1 MRAYLARMRRA
12 PRAMKLFVLYTLLV
26 NIGFGVF
33 QLIYNIYLVRLGFRE
48 DFIGALTAVNTV
60 LIAVAALVFGQLI
73 VRYGSWF
80 CILIGTSL
88 TVVSL
93 LGQSLITHVPALVV
107 FAAIGG
113 IGQAGLIVPNMPF
126 IIEHCSDEER
136 ADLSALTFSIMSLSM
151 MLGALVGGRVP
162 ELLGLFGNS
171 FAQETV
177 LNYRTTL
184 LVGVV
189 LAATGLLPLLLIRE
203 RRRAAMT
210 TQGRLADSQMIP
222 RRVRNDMAVF
232 VGVGA
237 LFSVSAAAIVPFY
250 NVYLKELG
258 SSAGTIGT
266 IFAVTGVAGAVL
278 GICAPALARRYGVLP
293 VAAGARF
300 AGVPLLILLLFV
312 PGLNLAFA
320 AYAVRGAAMSLAWPL
335 DSNLIAEVLP
345 NRQRAIVFSYRSA
358 SWNLSWAV
366 ASFAVGKLIVVT
378 GSYDVSFLTSC
389 IFACLSIGLFTI
401 YFARHP
407 HIAAERAKREA
418 ARLPAPASAQPVI
431 GEPGN

>member
-1 MRAYLARMRRA
+1 
-12 PRAMKLFVLYTLLV
+12 
-26 NIGFGVF
+26 
-33 QLIYNIYLVRLGFRE
+33 
-48 DFIGALTAVNTV
+48 
-60 LIAVAALVFGQLI
+60 
-73 VRYGSWF
+73 
-80 CILIGTSL
+80 
-88 TVVSL
+88 
-93 LGQSLITHVPALVV
+93 
-107 FAAIGG
+107 
-113 IGQAGLIVPNMPF
+113 
-126 IIEHCSDEER
+126 
-136 ADLSALTFSIMSLSM
+136 
-151 MLGALVGGRVP
+151 
-162 ELLGLFGNS
+162 
-171 FAQETV
+171 
-177 LNYRTTL
+177 
-184 LVGVV
+184 
-189 LAATGLLPLLLIRE
+189 
-203 RRRAAMT
+203 
-210 TQGRLADSQMIP
+210 
-222 RRVRNDMAVF
+222 
-232 VGVGA
+232 
-237 LFSVSAAAIVPFY
+237 
-250 NVYLKELG
+250 KELG

>member
-33 QLIYNIYLVRLGFRE
+33 QLIYNLYLVRLGFRE
-48 DFIGALTAVNTV
+48 DFIGMLTAINTV
-60 LIAVAALVFGQLI
+60 LIAVAALVFGQAI
-73 VRYGSWF
+73 NRFGAWR
-80 CILIGTSL
+80 CILVGTVF
-88 TVVSL
+88 TVISL
-93 LGQSLITHVPALVV
+93 LGQSLITNVPVLVA

-151 MLGALVGGRVP
+151 TLGALVGGRVP
-162 ELLGLFGNS
+162 ELLGLFGGS
-171 FAQETV
+171 FAQETL

-184 LVGVV
+184 LTGVV
-189 LAATGLLPLLLIRE
+189 LAATALVPLLLIRE
-203 RRRAAMT
+203 QRRGVMT
-210 TQGRLADSQMIP
+210 TSGRVADGQMIP
-222 RRVRNDMAVF
+222 RRVRNDMIVF
-232 VGVGA
+232 VAVGA
-237 LFSVSAAAIVPFY
+237 LFSVSAAAIIPFY

-258 SSAGTIGT
+258 ASAGTIGT
-266 IFAVTGVAGAVL
+266 VFAITGVFGAVL
-278 GICAPALARRYGVLP
+278 GICAPALARRFGVIP

-300 AGVPLLILLLFV
+300 IGVPLLVLLVFV
-312 PGLNLAFA
+312 PGLQVAFA
-320 AYAVRGAAMSLAWPL
+320 AHIVRGVAMALAWPL

-358 SWNLSWAV
+358 SWNLSWAI

-378 GSYDVSFLTSC
+378 GSYNVSFITSC
-389 IFACLSIGLFTI
+389 LFACLSIGLFTL

-407 HIAAERAKREA
+407 HIAAERARREA
-418 ARLPAPASAQPVI
+418 ARLPARAGQPVV
-431 GEPGN
+431 GKPGN

>member
-1 MRAYLARMRRA
+1 V
-12 PRAMKLFVLYTLLV
+12 PVLV
-26 NIGFGVF
+26 AFS
-33 QLIYNIYLVRLGFRE
+33 
-48 DFIGALTAVNTV
+48 AL
-60 LIAVAALVFGQLI
+60 
-73 VRYGSWF
+73 
-80 CILIGTSL
+80 
-88 TVVSL
+88 
-93 LGQSLITHVPALVV
+93 
-107 FAAIGG
+107 GG

-162 ELLGLFGNS
+162 ELLGLFGS
-171 FAQETV
+171 TFARETL
-177 LNYRTTL
+177 LNYSTTL

-189 LAATGLLPLLLIRE
+189 LAATALLPLLLITE
-203 RRRAAMT
+203 RRRGVMT

-222 RRVRNDMAVF
+222 RRVRNDMAIF

-250 NVYLKELG
+250 NVYLQDLG

-266 IFAVTGVAGAVL
+266 IFAVTGVFGAVF

-320 AYAVRGAAMSLAWPL
+320 AYALRGAEMAMAWPL

-366 ASFAVGKLIVVT
+366 ASFIIGKLIVVT
-378 GSYDVSFLTSC
+378 SSYNVAFLASSV
-389 IFACLSIGLFTI
+389 FACLSIGLFSV
-401 YFARHP
+401 YLARHP
-407 HIAAERAKREA
+407 HIAAERATREA
-418 ARLPAPASAQPVI
+418 GRRSKFKVQSSKFTA
-431 GEPGN
+431 

>member
-300 AGVPLLILLLFV
+300 AGVSLLILLLFV